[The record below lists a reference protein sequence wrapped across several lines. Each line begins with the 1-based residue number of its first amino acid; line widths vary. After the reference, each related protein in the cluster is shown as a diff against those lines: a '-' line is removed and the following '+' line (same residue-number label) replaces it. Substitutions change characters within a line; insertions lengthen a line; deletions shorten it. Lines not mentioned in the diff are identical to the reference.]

1 MHFRIVDDRLVYKIF
16 FHMFGISLLFCGM
29 NTVFA
34 NIIKKKENGSKEPFS
49 IRFSLGGKWGSNPR
63 PSGPQSDTLTN

>member
-34 NIIKKKENGSKEPFS
+34 NIIKKKRMAQKNHSQSAFLWVGNGD
-49 IRFSLGGKWGSNPR
+49 RTHD
-63 PSGPQSDTLTN
+63 PQDHNLIL